1 LATWFTQHPATRT
14 NLPIYVENFERAM
27 TEAGRRSGSEQP
39 TAGDIVTGAR
49 AAMKE
54 LVPEDIAGTAF
65 ADTSGAAAAR
75 KVPGTVSELLSFDAE
90 MKRQN
95 EVLKVRAEQA
105 RAAAVAVI
113 AQVVEVQVSS
123 VPLLKEI
130 IGEVINATAERLS
143 EHVAERV
150 PIEQGAKAVRNAAE
164 SVRKAI
170 GSNVEALFTGLFG
183 VAAASRGGLNGA
195 NLQMVSE
202 RVGQHTRRVAAA
214 RVRAQ
219 EAARSR
225 PRGR

>member
-1 LATWFTQHPATRT
+1 
-14 NLPIYVENFERAM
+14 M
-27 TEAGRRSGSEQP
+27 
-39 TAGDIVTGAR
+39 TGAR

-65 ADTSGAAAAR
+65 AERTSGAAAAR
-75 KVPGTVSELLSFDAE
+75 KVPGSVSELLSFDAE

-143 EHVAERV
+143 EHVAAGV
-150 PIEQGAKAVRNAAE
+150 PIEQGAKAVRSAAE

-170 GSNVEALFTGLFG
+170 GANVEALFTGLFG
-183 VAAASRGGLNGA
+183 AAAVSRGGLNGA